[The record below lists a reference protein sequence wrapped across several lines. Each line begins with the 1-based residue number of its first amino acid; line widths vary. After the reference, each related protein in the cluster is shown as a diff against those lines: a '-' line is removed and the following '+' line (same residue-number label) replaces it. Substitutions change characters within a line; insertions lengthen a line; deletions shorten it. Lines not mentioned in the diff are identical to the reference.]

1 VEGLTIGTGKL
12 GGRGV
17 YAARDFA
24 AGEVVVPYELQPLS
38 RAEFEALPP
47 GEDMFVHSYGGK
59 RWLYPPPAR
68 WVNHADDPSCYEDFD
83 SACDVALR
91 DITAGEA
98 ITIDAAQETDREL
111 STFIAAYVDARGRA
125 AIGDLYDLIDPAAVL
140 WRAGCA
146 ARGADAF
153 VAALADG
160 AGPAKLEAIEWLV
173 GTGRWDAVC
182 SAQATHEDAVRHTT
196 IALKVIAGNWQV
208 IYEHEGSCTSRP
220 SARRIAG

>member
-1 VEGLTIGTGKL
+1 MDGLTIGAGNL

-38 RAEFEALPP
+38 RAEFDALPS
-47 GEDMFVHSYGGK
+47 GEDIFVHSYGGR

-68 WVNHADDPSCYEDFD
+68 WVNHAGDPSCYQDFD
-83 SACDVALR
+83 TACDVALR

-98 ITIDAAQETDREL
+98 ITIDARQETDREL
-111 STFIAAYVDARGRA
+111 TTFIAAYLDARERA
-125 AIGDLYDLIDPAAVL
+125 AVADLYELIDPAAVL
-140 WRAGCA
+140 WRAGRA

-153 VAALADG
+153 VAALADR
-160 AGPAKLEAIEWLV
+160 AEPAKLAGIEWLV
-173 GTGRWDAVC
+173 GTGRWEAIC
-182 SAQATHEDAVRHTT
+182 SAQPAREDAVRHTT

-208 IYEHEGSCTSRP
+208 VYEHEG
-220 SARRIAG
+220 